1 MTHYKLIG
9 ITSLFAALSLPAKAA
24 SDREVITTAQIAAAI
39 WDAGLKVSAEQ
50 VTLLSDVVAKTS
62 SPALKVES
70 MGPWMGNRAQVRLD
84 CVISDE
90 CLPFVV
96 TIRRSQKRDS
106 EEEVAAL
113 ERPSSQRSS
122 VDAPISKVIVHSGS
136 PGVLLLD
143 GGHVHIQLAVVCL
156 ENGLV
161 GQTIRVA
168 SRGHEHTYM
177 AEVCSDGL
185 LRGTL

>member
-9 ITSLFAALSLPAKAA
+9 ITFLFAALSLPAKAA

-50 VTLLSDVVAKTS
+50 VTLLSDVMAKTS
-62 SPALKVES
+62 APALKVES
-70 MGPWMGNRAQVRLD
+70 MGLWEGNRAQVRLD

-106 EEEVAAL
+106 EEEVAAS
-113 ERPSSQRSS
+113 ERTPAQRSS
-122 VDAPISKVIVHSGS
+122 VEAPKSKVIVRNGS
-136 PGVLLLD
+136 LGVLLLD